1 MLKSSRFISEI
12 FFGGPGNRGRR
23 TTGPGRAPDM
33 TSNRYPVYGRRASQH
48 RPQVFGAV
56 LLRGHEARI
65 LFFILHVEILHVDE
79 ESRIKKCG

>member
-1 MLKSSRFISEI
+1 
-12 FFGGPGNRGRR
+12 
-23 TTGPGRAPDM
+23 M

-79 ESRIKKCG
+79 ESRINKCG